1 MAEFVC
7 KVADAAGRVSSQV
20 EVAQNVGEARQ
31 KLSDRGLYV
40 YSVRARIGLVGRA
53 VGGRRDRGIKSS
65 DFLIFNQQFNTLI
78 KAGLPILK
86 ALDLLAERAASPRLR
101 PALVDVRNRVREGA
115 SLSEALEQQGG
126 FPKVYVTAVLAG
138 EKSGNLTGVLDYY
151 ISYQKVSTGV
161 KKKLI
166 ATMVYPIILVS
177 VASLIVT
184 YLVTYVVPQFAK
196 LYSDMQ
202 IQLPA
207 VTRLLVTLTVTY
219 RPYIGAAIVLFFVA
233 VISVL
238 LWSRTDQGGLAMDR
252 LKLKMPVVGDTWIK
266 FQVAQFCRTLSTLLA
281 GGTPLVGALATAAD
295 SVRSRL
301 DFGKHREG
309 IRIGARR
316 PILACGLSIDGVDAG
331 HGTRDDRGR
340 RSQRR
345 PVADAGKRRRILRRR
360 DQSAF
365 GHAHCGCGTCDFG
378 VYGDCDSLHLDLS
391 VPADF
396 FLLGGRRTRLEQ
408 KKSASMGTT
417 DYKTRDTG
425 PAGRAAGE
433 RTQPAPGRT
442 LPLPVRGSQ

>member
-7 KVADAAGRVSSQV
+7 KVADASGRVSSQV
-20 EVAQNVGEARQ
+20 EIAQNVGEARQ

-40 YSVRARIGLVGRA
+40 YSVRARIGLLGRSLGRRQERA
-53 VGGRRDRGIKSS
+53 VKSG
-65 DFLIFNQQFNTLI
+65 DFLIFNQQFNTLV

-101 PALVDVRNRVREGA
+101 PTLVDVRNRVREGA

-151 ISYQKVSTGV
+151 IAYQKVSTGI

-166 ATMVYPIILVS
+166 ATLVYPVILISLAS
-177 VASLIVT
+177 VIVT

-219 RPYIGAAIVLFFVA
+219 RPYIAAAIALFVVA
-233 VISVL
+233 VVSVL
-238 LWSRTDQGGLAMDR
+238 LWSRSDRGGLVMDR
-252 LKLKMPVVGDTWIK
+252 LKLKLPIVGDTWIK

-301 DFGKHREG
+301 ISGG
-309 IRIGARR
+309 IKGASELVR
-316 PILACGLSIDGVDAG
+316 DG
-331 HGTRDDRGR
+331 
-340 RSQRR
+340 Q
-345 PVADAGKRRRILRRR
+345 
-360 DQSAF
+360 
-365 GHAHCGCGTCDFG
+365 
-378 VYGDCDSLHLDLS
+378 SLHKALASTGLMPAMGLEMIEVGEASGALS
-391 VPADF
+391 PMLGSIAEFYEEETNLRLATLIAVVEPAILVF
-396 FLLGGRRTRLEQ
+396 MAFVIAFILISLYLPIFSFSAGG
-408 KKSASMGTT
+408 
-417 DYKTRDTG
+417 G
-425 PAGRAAGE
+425 PG
-433 RTQPAPGRT
+433 
-442 LPLPVRGSQ
+442 